1 MDRHARKQ
9 VLLTRIA
16 FERMELRRDLARVQQ
31 ATNVSS
37 LLHAALG
44 DNLGKTLLG
53 AVFPGKGTWLPL
65 ALSMLRRYRVAA
77 ALVGGLAPALGGR
90 RGWRRIVKLAALAS
104 AGWLGWRAAQG
115 FGKKP

>member
-37 LLHAALG
+37 LLRTVAG

-53 AVFPGKGTWLPL
+53 AMLPGKSSWLPM
-65 ALSMLRRYRVAA
+65 ALSLLRRYKVAA
-77 ALVGGLAPALGGR
+77 ALVGGLAPTLGGR
-90 RGWRRIVKLAALAS
+90 KGWRRIGTVAALAS
-104 AGWLGWRAAQG
+104 AAWLGWRAAQG
-115 FGKKP
+115 LGKKP